1 MTLEDIQNRFAEEV
15 KYVDDSAQI
24 LLKGHL
30 VIEDLMTQ
38 ALEAYVL
45 HAEFVGNARLQFNQ
59 KLELCKSISLSNQNK
74 VTWNLI
80 KKINVLRN
88 ALSHSL
94 DPERRSKAVES
105 LKSIYD
111 QEFDPRTRVID
122 GIGEEC
128 ALCLASVMGSLG
140 YLHSFLAEVKRLENM
155 IKTID
160 LVIHNGGNLE

>member
-1 MTLEDIQNRFAEEV
+1 MNLEDIKNRFSEEV

-24 LLKGHL
+24 ILKGHL

-45 HAEFVGNARLQFNQ
+45 HTEFVGNARLQFNQ
-59 KLELCKSISLSNQNK
+59 KLELCKSISLTDYNN
-74 VTWNLI
+74 VMWNLI

-94 DPERRSKAVES
+94 DPERRTKAVES

-111 QEFDPRTRVID
+111 QEFEPKTRVID
-122 GIGEEC
+122 GMGEEC
-128 ALCLASVMGSLG
+128 ALCLASVMGALG
-140 YLHSFLAEVKRLENM
+140 YLHSFLAEVKRLENL
-155 IKTID
+155 IKMID
-160 LVIHNGGNLE
+160 LGIHNGGRLE